1 MGWNNMDGIIQVYMM
16 MFLLMIYAFIGSI
29 PVMIYMAVVTYIKQD
44 KYYFRKKIN
53 KFIGE

>member
-1 MGWNNMDGIIQVYMM
+1 MDGIIQVYMM
-16 MFLLMIYAFIGSI
+16 MFLLILYAFIGSI